1 MPKKTPKS
9 SELRS
14 SKPSGTMTDRVGR
27 RVAAAVLASER
38 RAKSVR
44 PKGAKR
50 VTAAADL
57 EKEKAAHLAQS
68 LRAVFRELGDTHRQY
83 RERTGNVGTAAL
95 RQAAN
100 AFKREPTMDKL
111 AAVAVFLDELG
122 LLEW

>member
-14 SKPSGTMTDRVGR
+14 TKPSGTMTDRVGR
-27 RVAAAVLASER
+27 RVAAAVLAAER

-83 RERTGNVGTAAL
+83 RERTGNAGTAAL

-100 AFKREPTMDKL
+100 DFKREPTL
-111 AAVAVFLDELG
+111 TSLTAVAAFLDELG

>member
-9 SELRS
+9 SDVRS
-14 SKPSGTMTDRVGR
+14 AKPSGSMTDRVGR

-44 PKGAKR
+44 PKGARR

>member
-14 SKPSGTMTDRVGR
+14 PKPSGTMTDRVGR
-27 RVAAAVLASER
+27 RVAAAVVAAER

-83 RERTGNVGTAAL
+83 RERTGNAGTAAL

-100 AFKREPTMDKL
+100 DFKREPTL
-111 AAVAVFLDELG
+111 TSLTAVAAFLDELG

>member
-9 SELRS
+9 SEVRS
-14 SKPSGTMTDRVGR
+14 ARPSGSMTDRVSR
-27 RVAAAVLASER
+27 RVAAAILASER

-57 EKEKAAHLAQS
+57 EKEKAAHLAQA
-68 LRAVFRELGDTHRQY
+68 LRAVFRELGDTHRSY
-83 RERTGNVGTAAL
+83 RERTGNVGTGAL

-100 AFKREPTMDKL
+100 DFKREPNLTSL
-111 AAVAVFLDELG
+111 TAVAVYLDELG